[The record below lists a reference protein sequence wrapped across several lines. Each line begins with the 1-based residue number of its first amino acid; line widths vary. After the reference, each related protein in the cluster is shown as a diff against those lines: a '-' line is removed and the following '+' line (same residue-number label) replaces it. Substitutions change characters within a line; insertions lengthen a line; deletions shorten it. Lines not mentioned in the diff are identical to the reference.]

1 MKKKII
7 HLLALALTPL
17 AVWSQAPVGPT
28 METNLSRIDSLTR
41 ILYME
46 IPSHT
51 AAVDSFSDA
60 RLNKTTF
67 ESQMNML
74 GSSIPFDFHASVQ
87 AQISYLMRQSDNFF
101 EELHKRMQ
109 LYFPIYE
116 QVLDKYNL
124 PQELKYVSIIES
136 NLNPNAQSWC
146 GAMGLWQF
154 MPYTGRSMGMRIDY
168 SIDERKSIMASTEK
182 ACEFFTNSMTLLND
196 WLLAIS
202 SYNCGAGNVQ
212 RAIARAGTREYWKV
226 RYFLPKET
234 QGYVP
239 RFIATAYVLNFT
251 KFSRY
256 NYNGT
261 SSVLVETPVDSSISI
276 GHLASYLGVDESEIF
291 TYNRELLKKTTVEK
305 HTQTIMLPY
314 SLSMQF
320 LENKDSAYAF
330 ARKQAAIEDANKP
343 VYVKKWVP
351 HYHYVRK
358 GQTLYSIAKSHHVTV
373 AQLKAWNNLK
383 KNVAPAGRNL
393 IYYRLEW
400 VSNKNS

>member
-1 MKKKII
+1 MKNKLIT
-7 HLLALALTPL
+7 LLAIALTPL
-17 AVWSQAPVGPT
+17 AVWSQAPVGPS
-28 METNLSRIDSLTR
+28 METDLSRIDSLTR
-41 ILYME
+41 LLYME

-51 AAVDSFSDA
+51 AAADSFSDM
-60 RLNKTTF
+60 RLDKATF
-67 ESQMNML
+67 DQQMNML
-74 GSSIPFDFHASVQ
+74 GSSVPFDFHASVQ
-87 AQISYLMRQSDNFF
+87 AQIQYLMRQSDAFF
-101 EELHKRMQ
+101 MELHKRMQ

-136 NLNPNAQSWC
+136 NLNPNAVSWC
-146 GAMGLWQF
+146 GATGLWQF

-182 ACEFFTNSMTLLND
+182 ACQFFINSYTLLND

-251 KFSRY
+251 KFARY

-261 SSVLVETPVDSSISI
+261 SNVLVETPVDSSISI
-276 GHLASYLGVDESEIF
+276 KHLATYLGVDESEIF

-305 HTQTIMLPY
+305 HTQTILMPY
-314 SLSMQF
+314 SLSMMF
-320 LENKDSAYAF
+320 LENKDSAYAY
-330 ARKQAAIEDANKP
+330 ARKMGAIEEASKP
-343 VYVKKWVP
+343 VYEKRWVP
-351 HYHYVRK
+351 HYHHVRK
-358 GQTLYSIAKSHHVTV
+358 GQTLYSIAKSHRVSV

-383 KNVAPAGRNL
+383 GSVAPAGRNL
-393 IYYRLEW
+393 IYYKLEW
-400 VSNKNS
+400 VNTRS